1 MEERLAMPFVVF
13 RNSKG
18 RGLVIPDG
26 LGGTKLVYL
35 MPETSDVSLDAS
47 NSFEYQGE
55 VFVEDFDA
63 DRVLQGV
70 EVNAGSHE
78 LPSLNQ

>member
-1 MEERLAMPFVVF
+1 MPFVVF

-18 RGLVIPDG
+18 RGFVVPDG

-35 MPETSDVSLDAS
+35 MPKTGDVSLDPP

-63 DRVLQGV
+63 DGVLQGI
-70 EVNAGSHE
+70 EVDAGSHG
-78 LPSLNQ
+78 